1 MSGPSTQLP
10 HDRILWILTEHGGVM
25 ERSRLRVAA
34 RMRNDRLNSILEDL
48 ARDGKINIT
57 ACRYG
62 VMIPLKKD

>member
-1 MSGPSTQLP
+1 
-10 HDRILWILTEHGGVM
+10 M

-48 ARDGKINIT
+48 AGDGKINIT